1 MSSRAALTRMTR
13 EMKKWHIA
21 GDPNALPAG
30 CSVDLVGDSL
40 LDLEA
45 RIAGPAGT
53 PYDGGVFTL
62 AVRLPAGYPFAKP
75 EVHFKTKLL
84 HPGVEPES
92 GIICTT
98 LLSEWSPKT
107 TVATIVRHAQSML
120 VGYATGVGNPLNA
133 DALKQLTEDRAA
145 FEAEAARLTKEHAQ
159 PE

>member
-1 MSSRAALTRMTR
+1 MSSKAALRRMTR
-13 EMKKWHIA
+13 EMKKWQVA
-21 GDPNALPAG
+21 ADPGALPEG
-30 CSVDLVGDSL
+30 CNVELVGDSL

-45 RIAGPAGT
+45 RIAGPADT

-62 AVRLPAGYPFAKP
+62 AVRLPAGFPFAAPK
-75 EVHFKTKLL
+75 VHFKTKLL

-92 GIICTT
+92 GAICTT
-98 LLSEWSPKT
+98 LLSEWSPGT

>member
-21 GDPNALPAG
+21 GDPRALPAG

-62 AVRLPAGYPFAKP
+62 AVRRPAGPLRGAQGALQDQAP
-75 EVHFKTKLL
+75 APRRGAGERRDL
-84 HPGVEPES
+84 H
-92 GIICTT
+92 
-98 LLSEWSPKT
+98 
-107 TVATIVRHAQSML
+107 
-120 VGYATGVGNPLNA
+120 
-133 DALKQLTEDRAA
+133 DA
-145 FEAEAARLTKEHAQ
+145 AE
-159 PE
+159 

>member
-21 GDPNALPAG
+21 GDPRALPAG

-45 RIAGPAGT
+45 RIAGPADT

-62 AVRLPAGYPFAKP
+62 AVRLPAGDPFVKP